1 MIVKGRARSGPAQ
14 LAAYLLRQDGKERP
28 TLIQLF
34 DGGNDLHKAFLQWDA
49 IGEMTNGVNTLYHA
63 QIAPEARYEMTPEQ
77 WKRAAEILATELGM
91 GDHPRAIVV
100 HDGGDKPHAHVVF
113 QRTNADTLTLW
124 DDGNNYLKHERAS
137 LRMEQEFA
145 QEHVPGKH
153 AKRDRQKQPEFPRA
167 KSDQNEQQ
175 QAARTELTP
184 EERKEQVTALR
195 AAADSAQAFKSAL
208 EDAGYILAKGDKRGL
223 VIVDR
228 DGEVYSLSRHI
239 TDLSSKEYK
248 SFMAPLDPKALP
260 SVSDAKQLVEE
271 AKARQA
277 ERPATGTP
285 AEKPAG
291 VKEPEQQGIEAS
303 KFFKVDAPKDAPKP
317 VEQTPIPAPK
327 DAQLEALEKA
337 INDRYQ
343 QEQQKFRELHAHQ
356 LRQAEY
362 DLDLVKKQKLADFD
376 AILTE
381 QKKALKER
389 HAEHRTGLAGFLDAV
404 KLRLNPTLA
413 AEQAAERRKET
424 QQLARRHAKERAD
437 YVKLMEQSKQL
448 EVENLKERQSLQLR
462 DLATKTE
469 ADRERYIREYKDAQ
483 RIADEVKL
491 RQEERDKQRRDGP
504 EPPGPRVR

>member
-1 MIVKGRARSGPAQ
+1 
-14 LAAYLLRQDGKERP
+14 
-28 TLIQLF
+28 
-34 DGGNDLHKAFLQWDA
+34 
-49 IGEMTNGVNTLYHA
+49 
-63 QIAPEARYEMTPEQ
+63 
-77 WKRAAEILATELGM
+77 
-91 GDHPRAIVV
+91 
-100 HDGGDKPHAHVVF
+100 KPHAHVVF

-124 DDGNNYLKHERAS
+124 DDGHNYLKHERAS
-137 LRMEQEFA
+137 MRMEQEFG

-167 KSDQNEQQ
+167 ESAQPDHQ

-195 AAADSAQAFKSAL
+195 AAADNAQAFKSAL

-228 DGEVYSLSRHI
+228 DGEVYSLSRHV

-248 SFMAPLDPKALP
+248 SFMAPLDPKSQP
-260 SVSDAKQLVEE
+260 SVEE

-277 ERPATGTP
+277 ERPTGTP

-317 VEQTPIPAPK
+317 VEQKPTTAPK
-327 DAQLEALEKA
+327 DAQLEALEKS
-337 INDRYQ
+337 ITERYQ
-343 QEQQKFRELHAHQ
+343 QEQQKFRELHTQQ
-356 LRQAEY
+356 LRQADY
-362 DLDLVKKQKLADFD
+362 DLERVTKQKLADFD
-376 AILTE
+376 AILNE
-381 QKKALKER
+381 QKNTLKER
-389 HAEHRTGLAGFLDAV
+389 HAEQRTGLAGFLDAV

-413 AEQAAERRKET
+413 AEHAAERRKEM
-424 QQLARRHAKERAD
+424 QQLTRRHAKERAD
-437 YVKLMEQSKQL
+437 YVKLLEQSKQL
-448 EVENLKERQSLQLR
+448 EVENLKERHALQFR

>member
-28 TLIQLF
+28 TLIELF

-49 IGEMTNGVNTLYHA
+49 IGELTRGDKTLYHA
-63 QIAPEARYEMTPEQ
+63 QIAPEARYTMSPEQ
-77 WKRAAEILATELGM
+77 WHRAAEILAEELGM
-91 GDHPRAIVV
+91 GAHPRAIVV

-113 QRTNADTLTLW
+113 QRTNTDTLTLW

-137 LRMEQEFA
+137 MRMEQEFA

-167 KSDQNEQQ
+167 KSDQDEQQ
-175 QAARTELTP
+175 QAARTELTA

-223 VIVDR
+223 VLVDR
-228 DGEVYSLSRHI
+228 DGEVYSLSRQV

-248 SFMAPLDPKALP
+248 SFMAPLDPKLQP
-260 SVSDAKQLVEE
+260 SVEE

-285 AEKPAG
+285 AETPAP
-291 VKEPEQQGIEAS
+291 VQEPSTQGIEAS
-303 KFFKVDAPKDAPKP
+303 KFFKVDAPKEAPKP
-317 VEQTPIPAPK
+317 VEQTPTPAPK

-337 INDRYQ
+337 ITERYQ
-343 QEQQKFRELHAHQ
+343 QEQQKFRELHAQQ

-362 DLDLVKKQKLADFD
+362 DLDRVTKQKLADFD

-381 QKKALKER
+381 QKTTLKER
-389 HAEHRTGLAGFLDAV
+389 HAEQRTGLAGFLDAV

-413 AEQAAERRKET
+413 AEQAAERRKEA

-504 EPPGPRVR
+504 EPPGSRVR